1 MGSSVPAVLIYLRA
15 LLSLH
20 VGEHRASRCTQSNKD
35 FTLATKEGQFRGLM
49 SCCDAEGPE
58 MKRAAQKI
66 RTGGEDEFL
75 TVR

>member
-1 MGSSVPAVLIYLRA
+1 MGFSVPVVLIYLWA

-20 VGEHRASRCTQSNKD
+20 VGEHRASRCTRSNKD
-35 FTLATKEGQFRGLM
+35 VMVATKEGQFLGLM
-49 SCCDAEGPE
+49 SRCDTEGPE

-66 RTGGEDEFL
+66 RTGGEEEFL